1 MNPGILVRFKLYQ
14 QWITNRPR
22 SRPLQAC
29 PPNQSLQKSCFFTSA
44 LINISAAFLI
54 CCHFIVFY
62 YICIFKII
70 AIATEKLN
78 IEELTKQFKDVQSL
92 NTNDIVDFYRSKEP
106 ELKTTTINW
115 RIYALVQMGVLTRIG
130 RGKFSLGNSKIF
142 IPEITSKLKTIN
154 SKIKKEFPF
163 LKVCVWNTSSFNEFM
178 VHQPGRFYILI
189 EVEKDATQSVF
200 FFLKEAKYSV
210 FIDPTKDLIEKYL
223 PDEKETLIVK
233 PLVTE
238 APTQKIE
245 GLNTTTIEKMLVDV
259 FCDNVIFAAQQGSE
273 MRTIFQEAMDKYTV
287 NENRMIRYADRRRKK
302 ETFMNYL
309 SSVSNLRQ
317 QL

>member
-1 MNPGILVRFKLYQ
+1 M
-14 QWITNRPR
+14 
-22 SRPLQAC
+22 
-29 PPNQSLQKSCFFTSA
+29 
-44 LINISAAFLI
+44 FL
-54 CCHFIVFY
+54 
-62 YICIFKII
+62 KII
-70 AIATEKLN
+70 AIATKKLN
-78 IEELTKQFKDVQSL
+78 IEEFTKAFKDVQSL
-92 NTNDIVDFYRSKEP
+92 NTDDIVKFYRINEP

-115 RIYALVQMGVLTRIG
+115 RIYALVHMGILSRTG
-130 RGKFSLGNSKIF
+130 RGKFTMGNSKIF
-142 IPEITSKLKTIN
+142 IPEINSKLKTIN
-154 SKIKKEFPF
+154 SKLKKEFPF
-163 LKVCVWNTSSFNEFM
+163 LDICLWNTSSFNEFM

-189 EVEKDATQSVF
+189 EVEKDATQAIF
-200 FFLKEAKYSV
+200 YFLKEAKYSV

-259 FCDNVIFAAQQGSE
+259 FCDNVILTAQQGSE
-273 MRTIFQEAMDKYTV
+273 MRTIFQEALNKYTV

-309 SSVSNLRQ
+309 TSVSNLWQ
-317 QL
+317 QQ

>member
-1 MNPGILVRFKLYQ
+1 MY
-14 QWITNRPR
+14 
-22 SRPLQAC
+22 
-29 PPNQSLQKSCFFTSA
+29 
-44 LINISAAFLI
+44 
-54 CCHFIVFY
+54 
-62 YICIFKII
+62 FKII

-78 IEELTKQFKDVQSL
+78 IEELTKQFKDVRSL
-92 NTNDIVDFYRSKEP
+92 NTTDIINFYRINEP

-130 RGKFSLGNSKIF
+130 RGKFSLGNRKIF

-154 SKIKKEFPF
+154 SKLKKEFPF
-163 LKVCVWNTSSFNEFM
+163 LEICLWNTSTFNEFM

-200 FFLKEAKYSV
+200 FFLKEAKFSV
-210 FIDPTKDLIEKYL
+210 FLDPTKDLIDKYL

-238 APTQKIE
+238 APVQKIE

-259 FCDNVIFAAQQGSE
+259 FCDDVILSAQQGSE

-287 NENRMIRYADRRRKK
+287 NENRMVRYADRRRKK

-309 SSVSNLRQ
+309 NSVSNLRQ
-317 QL
+317 Q